1 MSMVVPKVKTIFSS
15 NEDKTQPCERQ
26 LTIIWCTPGL
36 GSDTSCNLTLQS
48 EMREKHHGT
57 QPLFVLS
64 QFAECLAKELNQFLP
79 GGKNRIVQ
87 VFLSQFLPQSDLKV
101 QPLC

>member
-57 QPLFVLS
+57 QAFFVLS
-64 QFAECLAKELNQFLP
+64 QFGECVTQHLNQILQRW
-79 GGKNRIVQ
+79 KNAIV
-87 VFLSQFLPQSDLKV
+87 
-101 QPLC
+101 